1 MRGSMFFAE
10 YMRYPHGLWGSLCA
24 IRMASGCS
32 PFSNPVQN
40 YCFFR
45 YGSVDFLHLLLL
57 RRFFVQNLANII
69 VIHAKLFT
77 KPDVN
82 QCQRHGSG
90 EFVES
95 LPDEFVPEDGGGS
108 HKGRPFFL

>member
-1 MRGSMFFAE
+1 M
-10 YMRYPHGLWGSLCA
+10 
-24 IRMASGCS
+24 
-32 PFSNPVQN
+32 
-40 YCFFR
+40 
-45 YGSVDFLHLLLL
+45 
-57 RRFFVQNLANII
+57 QNLANII

-95 LPDEFVPEDGGGS
+95 FPDEFVPQDGGRS
-108 HKGRPFFL
+108 HRPDPFLMSE